1 MDIVPLRADAE
12 NPPEYDGEE
21 VAILQLGAYDEIETM
36 RFPEPPSELFPAAL
50 EVAESMGWEM
60 VAVVPGEGRIE
71 ATDTTFWYGFKDDVV
86 IRVAPEG
93 TGTLVDLRSKSRVG
107 RSDLGVNAARIHT
120 YIHGLLERMG
130 KMDPH

>member
-1 MDIVPLRADAE
+1 MDLANDLEKVLITPSLLNEDMNRIVDRCQS
-12 NPPEYDGEE
+12 YG
-21 VAILQLGAYDEIETM
+21 V
-36 RFPEPPSELFPAAL
+36 RVL

-86 IRVAPEG
+86 IRVAAEG

-130 KMDPH
+130 QLDPH